1 MADGDDIV
9 ADLVLMPRAAGHRP
23 ARQDVAWTAA
33 VASAWTGRT
42 LTVAALPR
50 PAAYPGGSGSV
61 G

>member
-1 MADGDDIV
+1 MRVLGVADGDDIV
-9 ADLVLMPRAAGHRP
+9 ADLVMMPR
-23 ARQDVAWTAA
+23 AA

-50 PAAYPGGSGSV
+50 PAAYPCGSGSV